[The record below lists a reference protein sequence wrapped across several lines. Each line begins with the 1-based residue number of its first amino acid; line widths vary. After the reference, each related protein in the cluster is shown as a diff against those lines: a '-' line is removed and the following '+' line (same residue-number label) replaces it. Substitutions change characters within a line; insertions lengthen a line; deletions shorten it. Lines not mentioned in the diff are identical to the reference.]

1 MAEFN
6 NCIFMIKVDGDD
18 NDDFDENGDVDNDGD
33 DVGDDDGD
41 DDCDAQVDG
50 TLSPVSMHAGHGMDT
65 LDNDTTG
72 RRKVTI
78 MLLMIM
84 MRILKKNWKKV
95 ISTITFDH
103 LHFATITLVLL
114 TVKRGYRTGE
124 Y

>member
-1 MAEFN
+1 MADFN
-6 NCIFMIKVDGDD
+6 NYISMIMVDGDG
-18 NDDFDENGDVDNDGD
+18 NDDFDENDDVDNG
-33 DVGDDDGD
+33 GDDDGD
-41 DDCDAQVDG
+41 DQVDG

-84 MRILKKNWKKV
+84 MKILKKNCKKV

>member
-1 MAEFN
+1 
-6 NCIFMIKVDGDD
+6 MIKVDGDD
-18 NDDFDENGDVDNDGD
+18 NDDFDENGEDDNDVD

-41 DDCDAQVDG
+41 DQVDG

-84 MRILKKNWKKV
+84 MKILKKNCKKV

>member
-1 MAEFN
+1 
-6 NCIFMIKVDGDD
+6 MIKVDGDD
-18 NDDFDENGDVDNDGD
+18 NDDFDENGNVDND
-33 DVGDDDGD
+33 VDDDGD
-41 DDCDAQVDG
+41 DQVDG

-78 MLLMIM
+78 MLLMILM
-84 MRILKKNWKKV
+84 KILKKNCKKV

-114 TVKRGYRTGE
+114 TVKRGYRTGK

>member
-1 MAEFN
+1 
-6 NCIFMIKVDGDD
+6 MIKVDGDD
-18 NDDFDENGDVDNDGD
+18 NDDFDENGDIDIDGDIDVDGD
-33 DVGDDDGD
+33 DIGDDDGD
-41 DDCDAQVDG
+41 DQVDG

-84 MRILKKNWKKV
+84 MRILKKNCKKV

>member
-1 MAEFN
+1 
-6 NCIFMIKVDGDD
+6 MIKVDGDD
-18 NDDFDENGDVDNDGD
+18 NDDFDENGEDDNDVD
-33 DVGDDDGD
+33 DVGDD
-41 DDCDAQVDG
+41 QVDG

-78 MLLMIM
+78 MLLMM
-84 MRILKKNWKKV
+84 MMKILKKNCKKV

>member
-1 MAEFN
+1 MADFYDN
-6 NCIFMIKVDGDD
+6 YIAMIKVDGDD
-18 NDDFDENGDVDNDGD
+18 KDDFDENGDVDNDGD

-41 DDCDAQVDG
+41 DDSDDDGDDQVDG

-84 MRILKKNWKKV
+84 MKILRKNC
-95 ISTITFDH
+95 
-103 LHFATITLVLL
+103 
-114 TVKRGYRTGE
+114 
-124 Y
+124 

>member
-1 MAEFN
+1 
-6 NCIFMIKVDGDD
+6 MIKVDGDD

-33 DVGDDDGD
+33 DNGDD
-41 DDCDAQVDG
+41 QVDG